1 MKHTLLIA
9 LMAGAVVTQ
18 VQAQV
23 TPAAPAASAS
33 APASAP
39 IAPPSASKKALL
51 DRLVALQQPGMDDL
65 TRSLTLQPVQQMSA
79 FAQQALD
86 RVPEAK
92 REATI
97 ARVEGLLKQYADEV
111 APIAKDKAAKLAQ
124 SSLAPL
130 LHERFSEDELR
141 QLLVALENPA
151 FKKYQ
156 SVMPE
161 VSNAVRMQAVN
172 ELRPL
177 VEPKLKTLDQNMLQA
192 LGLPANGE
200 PPASAPKGKTQG
212 GSKAKK

>member
-86 RVPEAK
+86 HICERAQQLISLQRAHQPAQEG
-92 REATI
+92 I
-97 ARVEGLLKQYADEV
+97 AYISGQV
-111 APIAKDKAAKLAQ
+111 IIT
-124 SSLAPL
+124 
-130 LHERFSEDELR
+130 
-141 QLLVALENPA
+141 PA
-151 FKKYQ
+151 
-156 SVMPE
+156 V
-161 VSNAVRMQAVN
+161 VCW
-172 ELRPL
+172 
-177 VEPKLKTLDQNMLQA
+177 
-192 LGLPANGE
+192 
-200 PPASAPKGKTQG
+200 
-212 GSKAKK
+212 